1 MVAAHSASAMSI
13 AIYNAMS
20 GIRAATVRLE
30 ASARRVAAAT
40 GVQSPSAGAPVYI
53 LTPASQARPV
63 EPVGPTAGVR
73 NTAPVWMAAYQN
85 DADGAAGASVDL
97 AAEALEQA
105 SARSLFLANAKTLQV
120 TQDMVKRLFEL
131 DS

>member
-1 MVAAHSASAMSI
+1 MSI
-13 AIYNAMS
+13 AIYNALS
-20 GIRAATVRLE
+20 GIRAATLRLD

-40 GVQSPSAGAPVYI
+40 GVQSPNAGAPVYV
-53 LTPASQARPV
+53 LTPAGRASPV
-63 EPVGPTAGVR
+63 APVGPTVGVR
-73 NTAPVWMAAYQN
+73 NTAPVWMAAYRN
-85 DADGAAGASVDL
+85 DGGGAAGASVDL

-131 DS
+131 DG